1 MPPSSPLRAAAASA
15 GWPPNGQLD
24 LFGSGSP
31 VGTPDSSSASWIGNW
46 SNPATPIPASRS
58 QPQQDHA
65 ALSPVVLSQPGHTAD
80 AVAQWLQQN
89 GGAPASERSD
99 DSGAQA
105 PRVGRMFDIPD
116 IFLKFLR
123 CNRVFT
129 AEERG
134 DLIEAL
140 CKHYQATKGFHHAS
154 ALGELPLLQFL
165 TTAAR
170 IEEEL
175 TGYIEQVFSLQ
186 LPRPMSLRGFELV
199 RAICDIRYSDSE
211 VCRQFLD
218 PFQWVCTHWDE
229 FHTLSFTG
237 MLDRTSALFVFTVD
251 AVSLGFVVSCLL
263 ALSTVFSFKHDCCCS
278 CLSTV
283 FSFEHDCCCSCL
295 STVFSFKHDCCCSCL
310 STVFSLDHL
319 RSTAAWRRR
328 SRGGTS
334 SPSACRSLTSWASSA
349 RYPHCPPSLPP
360 PSVSYARCRISPGSP
375 RGSTTC
381 ARRLRCSR
389 SSRSRPSPPSRT
401 RCAPW

>member
-1 MPPSSPLRAAAASA
+1 LPSLARACSRLRTHCRAPPQAWIERRLGYQTDLWSFVPRSADTQERSPRRVDCYAATRKRAAAAARGEEEAFPRRKRAARGEEEAFSRPRRAAARPAEEEEERCPALSAIAVRPSSPLRAAAASA
-15 GWPPNGQLD
+15 GWPSNGQLD
-24 LFGSGSP
+24 LFGSSSP
-31 VGTPDSSSASWIGNW
+31 VGTPDSSSVSWIGNW
-46 SNPATPIPASRS
+46 SNPATPAAASRS

-65 ALSPVVLSQPGHTAD
+65 ALSPVVLSQPGQTAD

-89 GGAPASERSD
+89 GGAPASERPD

-140 CKHYQATKGFHHAS
+140 CTHYQATKGFHHAS

-186 LPRPMSLRGFELV
+186 LPRPMSPRGFELV

-218 PFQWVCTHWDE
+218 PFHWVCTHWDE

-251 AVSLGFVVSCLL
+251 AVSLVFVVSCLL
-263 ALSTVFSFKHDCCCS
+263 ALPQ
-278 CLSTV
+278 
-283 FSFEHDCCCSCL
+283 
-295 STVFSFKHDCCCSCL
+295 
-310 STVFSLDHL
+310 
-319 RSTAAWRRR
+319 
-328 SRGGTS
+328 S
-334 SPSACRSLTSWASSA
+334 SHSSMIVVVRA
-349 RYPHCPPSLPP
+349 
-360 PSVSYARCRISPGSP
+360 
-375 RGSTTC
+375 
-381 ARRLRCSR
+381 
-389 SSRSRPSPPSRT
+389 
-401 RCAPW
+401 